1 MMAASRRCR
10 PPLQLPPPWPP
21 EEQAMIGR
29 NPISRFAALAMGGIV
44 VLTLAWT
51 LAAGWLAVPVSGMSK
66 WVLEN
71 AANGWVQRVDLE
83 TPRNLV
89 VNSSVQVSNEQT
101 GWRRAEAIVEVDP
114 ARYGYG
120 LPVLVAM
127 LLAAWGPG
135 RWWRILVGYVA
146 LLPLQTFSVVSQVLM
161 QLCLAA
167 RLDLNVLGIQT
178 WQLEAIVYAY
188 QMGGLMVP
196 TLCPVLHH
204 RLRLSDGRADGAHA
218 VPGAAV
224 AGAGH
229 GLCAPRAAAGLE
241 PQPRAC
247 RRAPAHGGA
256 QALGLAPDR
265 WCRHL
270 HRPSA
275 GVLQQRGHPAQGQ
288 GHQRHAAALKAVRG
302 RLQPCAGMGGSRP
315 RSVMKSITSRRP
327 LPLFTLPIT

>member
-1 MMAASRRCR
+1 
-10 PPLQLPPPWPP
+10 
-21 EEQAMIGR
+21 MIGR

-83 TPRNLV
+83 TPRSLV

-196 TLCPVLHH
+196 TLCPVLLWLALDMGFV
-204 RLRLSDGRADGAHA
+204 RRVLLPAWNRS
-218 VPGAAV
+218 
-224 AGAGH
+224 
-229 GLCAPRAAAGLE
+229 
-241 PQPRAC
+241 
-247 RRAPAHGGA
+247 RAPAA
-256 QALGLAPDR
+256 APQPMVAPK
-265 WCRHL
+265 
-270 HRPSA
+270 PSA
-275 GVLQQRGHPAQGQ
+275 WRQTDGAATSTGHPLVSSSS
-288 GHQRHAAALKAVRG
+288 AA
-302 RLQPCAGMGGSRP
+302 
-315 RSVMKSITSRRP
+315 
-327 LPLFTLPIT
+327 TLPKAKATSGTPQR